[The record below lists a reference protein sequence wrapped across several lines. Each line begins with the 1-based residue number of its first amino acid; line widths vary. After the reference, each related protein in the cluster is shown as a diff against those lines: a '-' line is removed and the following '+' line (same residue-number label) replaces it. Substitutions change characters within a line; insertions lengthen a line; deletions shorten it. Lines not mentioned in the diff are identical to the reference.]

1 MDKSD
6 KISIHAPHEG
16 ERPQGSPFVW
26 SEYDFNPRSPRG
38 GATSTLVN
46 PGMEIDISIHAP
58 HEGERLNV
66 SRDKAKN
73 WRAFQSTLPARGSDF
88 YNQCDCKTSY
98 AISIHAPREG
108 ERRQHA
114 RGIVRK
120 MKFQSTLPARGSDRQ
135 AFVCSLLQPYFNP
148 RSPRGGAT
156 SICPQECTPT
166 ADFNPRSPRGGATFM
181 PATSA
186 EPTSKFQSTLPARGS
201 DGDWITLEL
210 PQGISIH
217 APREGERRRA

>member
-73 WRAFQSTLPARGSDF
+73 WRAFQSTLPARGSDSTLVHIPLC
-88 YNQCDCKTSY
+88 NT
-98 AISIHAPREG
+98 ISIHAPREG
-108 ERRQHA
+108 ERLPTALANQ
-114 RGIVRK
+114 IIDK
-120 MKFQSTLPARGSDRQ
+120 IFQSTLPARGSDRG
-135 AFVCSLLQPYFNP
+135 LDNIWIRHIHFNP

-156 SICPQECTPT
+156 PSNSQ
-166 ADFNPRSPRGGATFM
+166 NG
-181 PATSA
+181 
-186 EPTSKFQSTLPARGS
+186 
-201 DGDWITLEL
+201 
-210 PQGISIH
+210 QGFEISIH
-217 APREGERRRA
+217 APREGERHNAG